1 MSSFTFNKQKKF
13 KAAVLFKQ
21 KKPLKIIELNLPKK
35 LQRGQLLI
43 KIYYSGIC
51 GSQIGEIDGVK
62 GKDKYLP
69 HLLGHEGTG
78 RIIKVGKGV
87 KRVKVGDEVIFHWKK
102 NSGINA
108 STPTYKYKDM
118 YINSGNITSFSEYS
132 VISENR
138 VTKVK
143 NLAKKKISALF
154 GCCLLTGFGVIKNDL
169 KIKPNDKVA
178 IFGAGGLGLANI
190 VYLQK
195 IQPKLLVALD
205 INERKLKKAI
215 ILGADKKLNVLNLS
229 KEKVVDFLK
238 KNKVN
243 KIIENT
249 GIIKNIESAY
259 EGVTEKGKVCLVG
272 VPKFN
277 KKVRIHTLPIHFGKT
292 LIGCHGGTKNPEKDI
307 NYYIKIFKKN
317 NFKDLKP
324 LISKIGKL
332 KNINTAISDIRSS
345 KIDGRYVMKL

>member
-1 MSSFTFNKQKKF
+1 MSLFISNKQKKF
-13 KAAVLFKQ
+13 KAAVLFRQ
-21 KKPLKIIELNLPKK
+21 KKPLKIIELPLPKK
-35 LQRGQLLI
+35 LERGQLLI

-69 HLLGHEGTG
+69 HLLGHEGSG
-78 RIIKVGKGV
+78 KIIKVGKDV

-102 NSGINA
+102 NFGINA
-108 STPTYKYKDM
+108 STPTFRYKDIS
-118 YINSGNITSFSEYS
+118 INSGNITSFSEFS
-132 VISENR
+132 IISENR

-143 NLAKKKISALF
+143 NLAKNKISALF
-154 GCCLLTGFGVIKNDL
+154 GCCLLTGFGVVKNDL

-178 IFGAGGLGLANI
+178 IFGVGGLGLANV
-190 VYLQK
+190 VYLKK
-195 IQPKLLVALD
+195 IKPKLLVVLD
-205 INERKLKKAI
+205 INEKKLTKAVT
-215 ILGADKKLNVLNLS
+215 LGADKKLNVLNL
-229 KEKVVDFLK
+229 KKKKIVDFLK
-238 KNKVN
+238 KNNVN

-259 EGVTEKGKVCLVG
+259 EGVTDKGKICLVG
-272 VPKFN
+272 VPKFD
-277 KKVRIHTLPIHFGKT
+277 KKVRIHTLPIHFGKK
-292 LIGCHGGTKNPEKDI
+292 LIGCHGGTNNPEKDI
-307 NYYIKIFKKN
+307 NHYIRIFKKN

-324 LISKIGKL
+324 LISKVGKL